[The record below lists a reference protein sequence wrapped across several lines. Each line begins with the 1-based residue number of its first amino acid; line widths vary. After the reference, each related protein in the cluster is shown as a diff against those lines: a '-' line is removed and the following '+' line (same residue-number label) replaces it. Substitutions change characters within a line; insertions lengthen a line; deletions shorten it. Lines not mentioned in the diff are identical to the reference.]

1 MSAGRFVAADFA
13 VPASLEAPRFTLRML
28 SIHDLVKDFD
38 AVMSSRE
45 RLWARFAAPWG
56 WPRADLSLE
65 QDLIDLAWHQKEFQ
79 RRTSFAYAAMS
90 PDGARLL
97 GCVYI
102 EPLVVRDETAAEAAG
117 ETAGGAADAVE
128 AEVWFWARSSELA
141 SGLEDELGRAVADW
155 LARDWPFRRV
165 LWQGV
170 AREVVRAASST
181 ESAL

>member
-1 MSAGRFVAADFA
+1 MPLLPPDSP
-13 VPASLEAPRFTLRML
+13 VPTGLQMPRFTLRML

-45 RLWARFAAPWG
+45 QLWVRFAAPWG

-90 PDGARLL
+90 PDGARVL

-102 EPLVVRDETAAEAAG
+102 EPPVVRDETAGDE
-117 ETAGGAADAVE
+117 AADAVE

-170 AREVVRAASST
+170 AREVVRTVPPAVSPASA